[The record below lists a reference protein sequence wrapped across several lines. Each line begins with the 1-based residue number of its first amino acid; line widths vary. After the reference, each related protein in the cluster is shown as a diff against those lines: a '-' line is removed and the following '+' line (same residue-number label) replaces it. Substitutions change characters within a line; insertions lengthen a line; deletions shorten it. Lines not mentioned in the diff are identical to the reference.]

1 MPSQPRINRVAVFGG
16 TGFLGRRI
24 VMRLHEAG
32 IIARIAVRRPAAA
45 QNGPG
50 IEAVG
55 CDVRDETAVRAALED
70 CDVAVNAVGHYVE
83 QGTATFKAVHEVG
96 AQNVARAAH
105 DLSLRCLIHT
115 SGIGVDRSSP
125 SAYVRA
131 RAEGE
136 LLVRNTFPKAVIL
149 RPSVMF
155 APDDHFVNTLS
166 RIARLTPVIP
176 LFGSGATRLQPVY
189 AGDVADAVVALV
201 KSPCEAGRICEL
213 GGPDIFTYRQI
224 IELILRFTNR
234 KRLLMPIPFGLW
246 ELLAT
251 LCSPLPAP
259 PVTKAQITLLRTDN
273 VVSREALSLMDLKI
287 LPSDLGTILPR
298 YKF

>member
-1 MPSQPRINRVAVFGG
+1 
-16 TGFLGRRI
+16 
-24 VMRLHEAG
+24 
-32 IIARIAVRRPAAA
+32 
-45 QNGPG
+45 
-50 IEAVG
+50 
-55 CDVRDETAVRAALED
+55 
-70 CDVAVNAVGHYVE
+70 
-83 QGTATFKAVHEVG
+83 
-96 AQNVARAAH
+96 
-105 DLSLRCLIHT
+105 
-115 SGIGVDRSSP
+115 
-125 SAYVRA
+125 
-131 RAEGE
+131 
-136 LLVRNTFPKAVIL
+136 
-149 RPSVMF
+149 MF